1 MASQLPVSVI
11 VPHYEDLQHLELCL
25 TALER
30 QTFPREQFEIV
41 VSDNAS
47 PVGEAAVTKVIAG
60 RAKLIVTRERGA
72 GPTRNGGVSASTGAV
87 LAFTDSDCVPEPQ
100 WLQEGNDALSRF
112 DFVGGQIKVLV
123 DDPGQLTSAEAF
135 ERAFAFDNEAYVRD
149 KKFSVTANLFC
160 PRILF
165 EKVGGFRVGV
175 SEDVEWCHRAIAAG
189 YRLGYAAN
197 AIVGHPAR
205 RTWPELRKKWRRMN
219 AEQFALQSQGRSGR
233 FFWLARTFALPLSA
247 VVHTP
252 RALFSP
258 KLSSIGQR
266 FQAAAM
272 LHRLRLWRFADGVRL
287 FAGDR

>member
-25 TALER
+25 IALEG
-30 QTFPREQFEIV
+30 QTFPREKFEIV

-47 PVGEAAVTKVIAG
+47 PVGETAVSKVIAG
-60 RAKLIVTRERGA
+60 RAKLVVTHERGA
-72 GPTRNGGVSASTGAV
+72 GPTRNGGVSASTGAI

-100 WLQEGNDALSRF
+100 WLQEGIDALSRF
-112 DFVGGQIKVLV
+112 DFVGGQMKVLV

-149 KKFSVTANLFC
+149 KKFTVTANLFC
-160 PRILF
+160 PRALF

-189 YRLGYAAN
+189 YRLGYAPKAT
-197 AIVGHPAR
+197 VGHPAR
-205 RTWPELRKKWRRMN
+205 RSWAELRKKWQRMS
-219 AEQFALQSQGRSGR
+219 AEQFALQSQGRGGKLV
-233 FFWLARTFALPLSA
+233 WLARTFALPLSA

-252 RALFSP
+252 HALFSP

-266 FQAAAM
+266 VQATSM
-272 LHRLRLWRFADGVRL
+272 LYRVRLWRFADGVKL
-287 FAGDR
+287 FVSGR

>member
-1 MASQLPVSVI
+1 MASQLPVSVV

-41 VSDNAS
+41 ISDNAS
-47 PVGEAAVTKVIAG
+47 PVGEAAVANVIAG
-60 RAKLIVTRERGA
+60 RAKLVVTHARGA
-72 GPTRNGGVSASTGAV
+72 GPTRNGGVSASTGAI

-100 WLQEGNDALSRF
+100 WLQEGIDALSRF
-112 DFVGGQIKVLV
+112 DFVGGQMKVLV

-149 KKFSVTANLFC
+149 KKFTVTANLFC
-160 PRILF
+160 PRALF

-175 SEDVEWCHRAIAAG
+175 SEDVEWCHRAVAAG
-189 YRLGYAAN
+189 YRLGYAPKA
-197 AIVGHPAR
+197 AVGHPAR
-205 RTWPELRKKWRRMN
+205 RSWAELRKKWQRMS
-219 AEQFALQSQGRSGR
+219 AEQFALQSQGRGGKLV
-233 FFWLARTFALPLSA
+233 WLARTFALPLSA

-266 FQAAAM
+266 VQATSM
-272 LHRLRLWRFADGVRL
+272 LYRVRLWRFADGVRL
-287 FAGDR
+287 FAGGR